1 MKKLLRFL
9 ENKGIYLLI
18 GLCLVL
24 GLSVLPFR
32 NATLDDDLY
41 LWETS
46 IMTEALGRGE
56 WIGDYAVGT
65 HGFVFKLPVALVFL
79 LTGPSL
85 EIATVWNILLACV
98 SLYLFYK
105 ILKEYF
111 PKGIYP
117 FLGTL
122 LLFCNFQFIL
132 NLPTY
137 MREIP
142 VLLGFLVVLY
152 TLVKQKP
159 YWLTG
164 LAMLLILDGK
174 EYVLFMI
181 APALAIYVLIKEWKG
196 FNLKTIWETVKGGIQ
211 MFLPTIVFFV
221 IMIFTSIIP
230 VNMYALSVIPGV
242 TEGGVEYQIE
252 HFSVEKATTNRIEED
267 APEIQK
273 DVPIEKEEVK
283 SVFTVIMSYIGKI
296 LYPRSFSFISIP
308 KMIFFPALLTSI
320 LLFSNF
326 IKKRDYTF
334 VSFALIL
341 WSYILVFVL
350 RASFDRYLFPIL
362 PIVVY
367 FFVIFIKDLVKQR
380 KKFVFVLG
388 ITTLL
393 TVAGLF
399 FEVDYVVIKII
410 LNTIILFLYI
420 AYLLLHKKV
429 KIMSS
434 ILFVALSMITF
445 SVIAYFFYANGQL
458 YYYRLW
464 GKDYEVKKVVEYFD
478 EDENIMINDPG
489 WNMLINVYR
498 GDNRYNPEW
507 KWEFKDWVPRKEG
520 LKSFDR
526 HSAFQPTGISI
537 ANDVRAVESYD
548 IDKVA
553 LIVSTLDDYSLGYEH
568 KLERYMS
575 ADWLLLED
583 VIPLKNKDLYIF
595 DVIK

>member
-1 MKKLLRFL
+1 MKKILRFL
-9 ENKGIYLLI
+9 ESKGIYLLI
-18 GLCLVL
+18 GFCFVL

-46 IMTEALGRGE
+46 IMTEALSRGE

-65 HGFVFKLPVALVFL
+65 HGFLFKLPVALVFL

-85 EIATVWNILLACV
+85 AIATVWNIILACV

-105 ILKEYF
+105 ILKQYF

-152 TLVKQKP
+152 TLVKQKS

-181 APALAIYVLIKEWKG
+181 APALAIYVMIKEWKG
-196 FNLKTIWETVKGGIQ
+196 FNLRTILETLKGGVQ
-211 MFLPTIVFFV
+211 MFLPTIVFFI

-242 TEGGVEYQIE
+242 TEGGVEYQID
-252 HFSVEKATTNRIEED
+252 HFSVEKATENRIEEG

-283 SVFTVIMSYIGKI
+283 SVFGVIMSYLGKI

-308 KMIFFPALLTSI
+308 KMIFFPAFLTSI
-320 LLFSNF
+320 LLFTRF
-326 IKKRDYTF
+326 FKKRDYTF
-334 VSFALIL
+334 LSFALIF
-341 WSYILVFVL
+341 WSYIFVFVL

-362 PIVVY
+362 PVVVY
-367 FFVIFIKDLVKQR
+367 FFVIFIRDLVKER
-380 KKFVFVLG
+380 KKFLFVLG
-388 ITTLL
+388 ITTVLAFL
-393 TVAGLF
+393 GLF
-399 FEVDYVVIKII
+399 FEVDYIALKII
-410 LNTIILFLYI
+410 LNVVILLLYI
-420 AYLLLHKKV
+420 GYFLFYKKI
-429 KIMSS
+429 KLMST
-434 ILFVALSMITF
+434 ILFVALSTITF

-464 GKDYEVKKVVEYFD
+464 GNDYEVKKVIKYFE

-498 GDNRYNPEW
+498 GDNRYDPEW
-507 KWEFKDWVPRKEG
+507 KWEFQEWVPRKDN
-520 LKSFDR
+520 LKSFER
-526 HSAFQPTGISI
+526 HSAFQPIGISI
-537 ANDVRAVESYD
+537 ANDVRSVENYD

-553 LIVSTLDDYSLGYEH
+553 LIVSRLDEYSLTYEH
-568 KLERYMS
+568 KLERYKG
-575 ADWLLLED
+575 ADWLVLEE
-583 VIPLKNKDLYIF
+583 VISLKNKDLYIF

>member
-1 MKKLLRFL
+1 
-9 ENKGIYLLI
+9 
-18 GLCLVL
+18 
-24 GLSVLPFR
+24 LPFR

-46 IMTEALGRGE
+46 IMTEALSRGE

-65 HGFVFKLPVALVFL
+65 HGFLFKLPVALVFL

-85 EIATVWNILLACV
+85 AIATVWNIILACV

-105 ILKEYF
+105 ILKQYF

-152 TLVKQKP
+152 TLVKQKS

-181 APALAIYVLIKEWKG
+181 APALAIYVMIKEWKG
-196 FNLKTIWETVKGGIQ
+196 FNLRTILETLKGGVQ
-211 MFLPTIVFFV
+211 MFLPTIVFFI

-242 TEGGVEYQIE
+242 TEGGVEYQID
-252 HFSVEKATTNRIEED
+252 HFSVEKATENRIEEG

-283 SVFTVIMSYIGKI
+283 SVFGVIMSYLGKI

-308 KMIFFPALLTSI
+308 KMIFFPAFLTSI
-320 LLFSNF
+320 LLFTRF
-326 IKKRDYTF
+326 FKKRDYTF
-334 VSFALIL
+334 LSFALIF
-341 WSYILVFVL
+341 WSYIFVFVL

-362 PIVVY
+362 PVVVY
-367 FFVIFIKDLVKQR
+367 FFVIFIRDLVKER
-380 KKFVFVLG
+380 KKFLFVLG
-388 ITTLL
+388 ITTVLAFL
-393 TVAGLF
+393 GLF
-399 FEVDYVVIKII
+399 FEVDYIALKII
-410 LNTIILFLYI
+410 LNVVILLLYI
-420 AYLLLHKKV
+420 GYFLFYKKI
-429 KIMSS
+429 KLMST
-434 ILFVALSMITF
+434 ILFVALSTITF

-464 GKDYEVKKVVEYFD
+464 GNDYEVKKVIKYFE

-498 GDNRYNPEW
+498 GDNRYDPEW
-507 KWEFKDWVPRKEG
+507 KWEFQEWVPRKDN
-520 LKSFDR
+520 LKSFER
-526 HSAFQPTGISI
+526 HSAFQPIGISI
-537 ANDVRAVESYD
+537 ANDVRSVENYD

-553 LIVSTLDDYSLGYEH
+553 LIVSRLDEYSLTYEH
-568 KLERYMS
+568 KLERYKG
-575 ADWLLLED
+575 ADWLVLEE
-583 VIPLKNKDLYIF
+583 VISLKNKDLYIF

>member
-1 MKKLLRFL
+1 
-9 ENKGIYLLI
+9 
-18 GLCLVL
+18 
-24 GLSVLPFR
+24 
-32 NATLDDDLY
+32 
-41 LWETS
+41 
-46 IMTEALGRGE
+46 
-56 WIGDYAVGT
+56 
-65 HGFVFKLPVALVFL
+65 
-79 LTGPSL
+79 
-85 EIATVWNILLACV
+85 
-98 SLYLFYK
+98 
-105 ILKEYF
+105 
-111 PKGIYP
+111 
-117 FLGTL
+117 
-122 LLFCNFQFIL
+122 
-132 NLPTY
+132 
-137 MREIP
+137 
-142 VLLGFLVVLY
+142 
-152 TLVKQKP
+152 
-159 YWLTG
+159 
-164 LAMLLILDGK
+164 
-174 EYVLFMI
+174 
-181 APALAIYVLIKEWKG
+181 
-196 FNLKTIWETVKGGIQ
+196 
-211 MFLPTIVFFV
+211 
-221 IMIFTSIIP
+221 
-230 VNMYALSVIPGV
+230 
-242 TEGGVEYQIE
+242 
-252 HFSVEKATTNRIEED
+252 
-267 APEIQK
+267 
-273 DVPIEKEEVK
+273 
-283 SVFTVIMSYIGKI
+283 
-296 LYPRSFSFISIP
+296 
-308 KMIFFPALLTSI
+308 
-320 LLFSNF
+320 
-326 IKKRDYTF
+326 
-334 VSFALIL
+334 
-341 WSYILVFVL
+341 LVFVL

-399 FEVDYVVIKII
+399 FEVDYIVIKII

-537 ANDVRAVESYD
+537 ANDVRGVENYD

>member
-122 LLFCNFQFIL
+122 LLFCNFQLIL

-537 ANDVRAVESYD
+537 ANDVRAVENYD

-575 ADWLLLED
+575 ADWLLLEE

>member
-46 IMTEALGRGE
+46 IMTEALSRGE

-181 APALAIYVLIKEWKG
+181 APALAIYVLIKEWRG
-196 FNLKTIWETVKGGIQ
+196 FNLKTIWETLKGGIQ
-211 MFLPTIVFFV
+211 MFLPTIVFF
-221 IMIFTSIIP
+221 ISMIFTSIIP
-230 VNMYALSVIPGV
+230 VNMYGLSVIPGV

-273 DVPIEKEEVK
+273 DVPIEKEEIK
-283 SVFTVIMSYIGKI
+283 SVFTVIISYVGKI

-393 TVAGLF
+393 TIAGLF
-399 FEVDYVVIKII
+399 FEVDYIVIKII

-537 ANDVRAVESYD
+537 ANDVRAVENYD

-575 ADWLLLED
+575 ADWLLLEE